1 MARRRKK
8 SRKSTGSSR
17 KEELTSSVA
26 CNVLYDPKTYEAQIG
41 ILKKK
46 IKDYQYVI
54 DNFKDH
60 ILQTTS
66 KVHNIE
72 SDGKGLITYLQNC
85 IQNKDREIVGLKQN
99 LSTLLKRMSEKH
111 KEHNKIV
118 VSLRLEIE
126 AIEEK
131 LNSEKA
137 VLTGKVESLENFSV
151 ERAQLQYKTTEIQNL
166 IEETLKLN
174 KSVYHEKDLELTVSQ
189 DRLFKEMLSRVSHLA
204 GEFRIGTEKR
214 VNKTER
220 RTLECN
226 YKLND
231 KLANL
236 SNKISH
242 IMGKHKSYKQATRQ
256 LKHDV
261 NVLQE
266 LRDQMHKNWSDHIKS
281 LKGSVSNCLEKE
293 QKLSSI
299 MKSFT
304 SDKTID
310 SKNNDL
316 FDEQIKYISTK
327 EIRLNDD
334 LQTLRSK
341 YEHTLFQ
348 YEEYMD
354 LKDKGLYRL
363 KQLIKARNS
372 LCQLVFDCKT
382 ALWEVYEMSEPE
394 NAMKLNLTERI
405 QRHDHLL
412 TAFFILIYTC
422 DQLISRITPYQIGDF
437 RLSQITRSIPSA
449 SIKQSSRGN
458 KVMFSNSLHTF
469 SSSSLA
475 KSDNQTRKFSSN
487 NNESSG
493 SLLDSCGKDCD
504 STSNF
509 PLALKFGLEPIDD
522 AKQNI
527 STTNLIKELSKC
539 SRQSVRRTN
548 TPVLH
553 SIAVQT
559 DSLFASHKQPS
570 NLCKKRSLNKACF
583 ARISRGIL
591 QLPLINSTILAPKED
606 YDELYRFNI
615 QSTYKHKSPILPSLY
630 KLARM

>member
-1 MARRRKK
+1 MARKRKK
-8 SRKSTGSSR
+8 SRKSTSSSR
-17 KEELTSSVA
+17 KKERTSSVA
-26 CNVLYDPKTYEAQIG
+26 SSVSYDSEIYEAQIE

-54 DNFKDH
+54 DNFKDL

-85 IQNKDREIVGLKQN
+85 IQNKDNDIDGLKQN
-99 LSTLLKRMSEKH
+99 LSTLLRRMSEKH

-118 VSLRLEIE
+118 VSLRLDIE

-166 IEETLKLN
+166 IEETLKVN
-174 KSVYHEKDLELTVSQ
+174 KSIYHEKDLELTVSQ
-189 DRLFKEMLSRVSHLA
+189 DQLFKEMLSRVSHLA
-204 GEFRIGTEKR
+204 SEFRIGTEKR

-220 RTLECN
+220 RTLEYN

-256 LKHDV
+256 LKHDI
-261 NVLQE
+261 NILQE
-266 LRDQMHKNWSDHIKS
+266 LRDQMHKNWSNHVKS
-281 LKGSVSNCLEKE
+281 LKGSVSSCLEKE

-310 SKNNDL
+310 PMNNDL
-316 FDEQIKYISTK
+316 FDEQIKFITTK
-327 EIRLNDD
+327 EVQLNAD

-348 YEEYMD
+348 YEGYMN
-354 LKDKGLYRL
+354 LKNKELYRL

-372 LCQLVFDCKT
+372 LYQLVFDCKT
-382 ALWEVYEMSEPE
+382 ALWEAYE
-394 NAMKLNLTERI
+394 
-405 QRHDHLL
+405 
-412 TAFFILIYTC
+412 
-422 DQLISRITPYQIGDF
+422 
-437 RLSQITRSIPSA
+437 
-449 SIKQSSRGN
+449 
-458 KVMFSNSLHTF
+458 
-469 SSSSLA
+469 
-475 KSDNQTRKFSSN
+475 
-487 NNESSG
+487 
-493 SLLDSCGKDCD
+493 
-504 STSNF
+504 
-509 PLALKFGLEPIDD
+509 
-522 AKQNI
+522 
-527 STTNLIKELSKC
+527 
-539 SRQSVRRTN
+539 
-548 TPVLH
+548 
-553 SIAVQT
+553 
-559 DSLFASHKQPS
+559 
-570 NLCKKRSLNKACF
+570 
-583 ARISRGIL
+583 
-591 QLPLINSTILAPKED
+591 
-606 YDELYRFNI
+606 
-615 QSTYKHKSPILPSLY
+615 
-630 KLARM
+630 

>member
-1 MARRRKK
+1 
-8 SRKSTGSSR
+8 
-17 KEELTSSVA
+17 
-26 CNVLYDPKTYEAQIG
+26 
-41 ILKKK
+41 
-46 IKDYQYVI
+46 
-54 DNFKDH
+54 
-60 ILQTTS
+60 
-66 KVHNIE
+66 
-72 SDGKGLITYLQNC
+72 
-85 IQNKDREIVGLKQN
+85 
-99 LSTLLKRMSEKH
+99 
-111 KEHNKIV
+111 
-118 VSLRLEIE
+118 
-126 AIEEK
+126 
-131 LNSEKA
+131 
-137 VLTGKVESLENFSV
+137 
-151 ERAQLQYKTTEIQNL
+151 
-166 IEETLKLN
+166 
-174 KSVYHEKDLELTVSQ
+174 
-189 DRLFKEMLSRVSHLA
+189 
-204 GEFRIGTEKR
+204 
-214 VNKTER
+214 
-220 RTLECN
+220 
-226 YKLND
+226 
-231 KLANL
+231 
-236 SNKISH
+236 
-242 IMGKHKSYKQATRQ
+242 
-256 LKHDV
+256 
-261 NVLQE
+261 
-266 LRDQMHKNWSDHIKS
+266 
-281 LKGSVSNCLEKE
+281 
-293 QKLSSI
+293 
-299 MKSFT
+299 
-304 SDKTID
+304 
-310 SKNNDL
+310 
-316 FDEQIKYISTK
+316 
-327 EIRLNDD
+327 
-334 LQTLRSK
+334 
-341 YEHTLFQ
+341 
-348 YEEYMD
+348 MD
-354 LKDKGLYRL
+354 LKDKELSRL

-382 ALWEVYEMSEPE
+382 ALWEAYEMSEPE

-539 SRQSVRRTN
+539 SRQSVRQTN

-559 DSLFASHKQPS
+559 DSLFASHKQLS